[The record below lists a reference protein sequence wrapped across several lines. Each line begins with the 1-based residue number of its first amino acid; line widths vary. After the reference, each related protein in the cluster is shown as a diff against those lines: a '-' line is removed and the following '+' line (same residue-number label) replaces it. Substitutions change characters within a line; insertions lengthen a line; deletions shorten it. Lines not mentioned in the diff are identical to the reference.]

1 MTSMC
6 LPVTVTVGF
15 YGVVCTDVKLSEL
28 LKDVEFFEEGNS
40 SYAFMID
47 KYGRALV
54 HPLLPDATYA
64 RLHDDPVQVDIT
76 TLERSPNS
84 GEIIEKMKRYTI
96 EDSLIIVFIFT
107 PVSCKII
114 FSSM

>member
-1 MTSMC
+1 MTE
-6 LPVTVTVGF
+6 TGRHI
-15 YGVVCTDVKLSEL
+15 DVIRPAENIYIIFEL

-47 KYGRALV
+47 KSGRALV

-76 TLERSPNS
+76 YFKIFDRLYPNC
-84 GEIIEKMKRYTI
+84 I
-96 EDSLIIVFIFT
+96 
-107 PVSCKII
+107 
-114 FSSM
+114 